1 MPDALSKDELSE
13 SIQEA
18 VVVAGSSA
26 NASHSTDVL
35 EPTKGTPESGLAASS
50 LETAFLT

>member
-1 MPDALSKDELSE
+1 MEEVLMPDALSKDELSE

-26 NASHSTDVL
+26 NASQG
-35 EPTKGTPESGLAASS
+35 PTKGTPESGLAASS